1 MGFQFCQ
8 VRDVADVIAFSR
20 LLAIIS
26 NDLASGDFLHEC
38 NRLENRDAVFA
49 SAPQVIDLGRPWILN
64 EFFDGADGI
73 VTVDVVA
80 NLFTLISKN
89 RVGLPA
95 HRYSHQMRKETMQ
108 LDTGMLR
115 TRDTTSPKYAYAK
128 AKISCVLLRVDICS
142 RFGSP
147 EERVQC
153 SINPAR
159 FIDPLIIGGIRI
171 IVSRG

>member
-8 VRDVADVIAFSR
+8 IRDVADVIAFSR

-80 NLFTLISKN
+80 NLDRKSTRLNSSHMSIS
-89 RVGLPA
+89 
-95 HRYSHQMRKETMQ
+95 
-108 LDTGMLR
+108 
-115 TRDTTSPKYAYAK
+115 YAVFCLK
-128 AKISCVLLRVDICS
+128 KKK
-142 RFGSP
+142 
-147 EERVQC
+147 
-153 SINPAR
+153 
-159 FIDPLIIGGIRI
+159 
-171 IVSRG
+171 